1 MYEMGKMTKH
11 KCDWKPTQLE
21 AAIAAKELYAHT
33 AAILGNPNQFKP
45 RYDLDRM
52 TLREAVRT
60 VMEVYKCCY
69 KANEINAKDN
79 PMLARRRLA
88 LQSEAIVSAKWLQA
102 LQDVI
107 HGQFHVDAR
116 EGAVF
121 LGFLH
126 RVADSGKVLVS
137 CDPAKVKANRRKM
150 RRIAN
155 KIMRRRANRTV
166 LAESWQSMYNHL
178 AKGNSQRL
186 ERRMTELYNNLE
198 KEIEG
203 ATP

>member
-21 AAIAAKELYAHT
+21 AAIAAKELHAHT
-33 AAILGNPNQFKP
+33 ATILGNPNQFKP

-88 LQSEAIVSAKWLQA
+88 LQSEAIASAKWLQA

-107 HGQFHVDAR
+107 RGQFHVDADK
-116 EGAVF
+116 F
-121 LGFLH
+121 W
-126 RVADSGKVLVS
+126 
-137 CDPAKVKANRRKM
+137 NW
-150 RRIAN
+150 
-155 KIMRRRANRTV
+155 
-166 LAESWQSMYNHL
+166 AE
-178 AKGNSQRL
+178 
-186 ERRMTELYNNLE
+186 MTEHTLKKIKAWHEGDKKRYGETAALLPQAE
-198 KEIEG
+198 KDFFQPEG
-203 ATP
+203 NGSRLSFGGQRPPALC